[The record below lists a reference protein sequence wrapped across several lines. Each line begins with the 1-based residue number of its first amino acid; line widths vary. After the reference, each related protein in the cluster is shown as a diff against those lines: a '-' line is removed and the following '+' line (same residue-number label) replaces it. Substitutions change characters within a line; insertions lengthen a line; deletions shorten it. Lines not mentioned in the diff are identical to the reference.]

1 MVGAVV
7 HPFAGNDIY
16 AYYGQEQTQ
25 ANAWKVGGVNGGWG
39 NTAFNESCGLIT
51 SGAASELVNNNGG
64 TGTNFNTNSTVCTAN
79 VQRVR
84 ELTVGFWQDIY
95 KGDLGRARV
104 GLQYEYVMLDLF
116 SGSTVTNAATNPAP
130 NTGLH
135 PNNNIVF
142 FSLRYY
148 PFN

>member
-1 MVGAVV
+1 MLIPGSTTS
-7 HPFAGNDIY
+7 AGF
-16 AYYGQEQTQ
+16 
-25 ANAWKVGGVNGGWG
+25 NA
-39 NTAFNESCGLIT
+39 
-51 SGAASELVNNNGG
+51 G
-64 TGTNFNTNSTVCTAN
+64 TGVCAAN
-79 VQRVR
+79 VQRVQ
-84 ELTVGFWQDIY
+84 EFTIGFWQDIY

-116 SGSTVTNAATNPAP
+116 SGATVVPAFGTSLTAAQATAAA

>member
-1 MVGAVV
+1 
-7 HPFAGNDIY
+7 
-16 AYYGQEQTQ
+16 
-25 ANAWKVGGVNGGWG
+25 
-39 NTAFNESCGLIT
+39 LIT
-51 SGAASELVNNNGG
+51 SGANSELVNNNGG
-64 TGTNFNTNSTVCTAN
+64 TGTNFNTNSTAN

-84 ELTVGFWQDIY
+84 EITVGFWQDIY

-116 SGSTVTNAATNPAP
+116 SGLATPTSLAGNNPIP

>member
-1 MVGAVV
+1 MFVIFDSGTVLIAARG
-7 HPFAGNDIY
+7 PIS
-16 AYYGQEQTQ
+16 TP
-25 ANAWKVGGVNGGWG
+25 
-39 NTAFNESCGLIT
+39 TALS
-51 SGAASELVNNNGG
+51 
-64 TGTNFNTNSTVCTAN
+64 AN
-79 VQRVR
+79 VRRVR
-84 ELTVGFWQDIY
+84 EITVGFWQDIY

-104 GLQYEYVMLDLF
+104 GLQYEYVWLDLF
-116 SGSTVTNAATNPAP
+116 SGSTTPSGTFASGTGNPAP